1 MVCDTLFYNGII
13 YTMDEEVEK
22 AEWVAVTEGKIAA
35 LGIGGSDFIEP
46 KKMVNLKGKVMLPGF
61 IDSHMHGTA
70 TGENLCA
77 VDVYEAKC
85 VKDVLEII
93 EAACSK
99 PGDDWIY
106 AGRLNIDGLKE
117 GRPPY
122 CWELDEVSN
131 EHPVI
136 LKNVTL
142 HGNVLN
148 SKGMEL
154 ADVPDELSGIVKTE
168 DGRRTGEFTSD
179 DSAGYAAAKATEM
192 VSDATLE
199 KYIKASVNHCAS
211 VGCTTIN
218 ALDGGV
224 TASSDHD
231 IYMWLNGHDSFPIH
245 VETFFQ
251 MENPHLAKALGLPR
265 IGGCLCLD
273 GAGSEGTMAMREP
286 YNDGMFPSGILYW
299 DDERLYKFIKNSNR
313 MGLQTAVHALGDRAI
328 DQYLRV
334 YERVYNELGLEG
346 NPYRNRIEHFSM
358 LWPEQIEKACS
369 MGLILS
375 MQPMFSY
382 LWDNPDGGEQGKFY
396 ERLMNRKLA
405 NQSEVFPDI
414 IAHGGI
420 IAGGSDSPVTLVNP
434 LGGIHACCNAPQRFR
449 RTSVY
454 DALKI
459 FTING
464 AIANRQEDIKG
475 SITVGKLADFVV
487 IDRDPYKEQA
497 DIKDFQIEKTIVEG
511 RVIYTKEH
519 GVIDWKF
526 KE

>member
-1 MVCDTLFYNGII
+1 MVCDTLFYNGTI
-13 YTMDEEVEK
+13 YTMDEEVEQ
-22 AEWVAVTEGKIAA
+22 AQWVAVTDGRIAA
-35 LGIGGSDFIEP
+35 LGMGEASFIEP
-46 KKMVNLKGKVMLPGF
+46 KKAVDLEGKVMLPGF

-70 TGENLCA
+70 TGESLCA
-77 VDVYEAKC
+77 VDVYEANC
-85 VKDVLEII
+85 IQDVLDIMK
-93 EAACSK
+93 EACKSQ
-99 PGDDWIY
+99 GDDWIY
-106 AGRLNIDGLKE
+106 ASRLNIDGLKE
-117 GRPPY
+117 GRAPY
-122 CWELDEVSN
+122 CWELDEVTG
-131 EHPVI
+131 EHPVV

-142 HGNVLN
+142 HGCVMNT
-148 SKGMEL
+148 KGMEL
-154 ADVPDELSGIVKTE
+154 VQVPEGRSGIVCME
-168 DGRRTGEFTSD
+168 DGRRTGELTSD
-179 DSAGYAAAKATEM
+179 DSAMYAMNKASEM
-192 VSDATLE
+192 LSDAALE
-199 KYIKASVNHCAS
+199 KYIHAAVDHCAS
-211 VGCTTIN
+211 VGCTTIS
-218 ALDGGV
+218 ALDGGA
-224 TASSDHD
+224 TAASDRD

-273 GAGSEGTMAMREP
+273 GAGFEGTMAMREP
-286 YNDGMFPSGILYW
+286 YNDGMFPNGILYW
-299 DDERLYKFIKNSNR
+299 DDERLYKFLKSSNK
-313 MGLQTAVHALGDRAI
+313 MGLQTGVHALGDRAI

-334 YERVYNELGLEG
+334 YERVYEELGLEG
-346 NPYRNRIEHFSM
+346 NPYHNRIEHFSM
-358 LWPEQIEKACS
+358 LWPEHIEKATR

-382 LWDNPDGGEQGKFY
+382 LWDNPEGGELGKSY
-396 ERLMNRKLA
+396 EKMLGRKLA
-405 NQSEVFPDI
+405 DQSEVFPEI

-434 LGGIHACCNAPQRFR
+434 LGGIHACCNAPQEFR

-464 AIANRQEDIKG
+464 AIANWQEDIKG

-497 DIKDFQIEKTIVEG
+497 FIKDFQIEKTIVEG

-519 GVIDWKF
+519 GVVPWKMG
-526 KE
+526 